1 MTNHESE
8 YVPTTKDDI
17 EMIRTILNKARNYG
31 RNNRYG
37 GSYEKWQAALRAI
50 EALDRIEAELKQ
62 RQMSLL

>member
-1 MTNHESE
+1 MTGRKGE

-17 EMIRTILNKARNYG
+17 EIIRTILNKARNYG
-31 RNNRYG
+31 KNNRYG

-50 EALDRIEAELKQ
+50 EALDRIEAELNE